1 MDHRTLETGR
11 RVIVKQKKLGDLPAL
26 ETEIDGINE
35 EAGEFTRDMRI
46 LPSSKAIKD
55 LIIEDARDI
64 ADEIKDKLIAQAK
77 GRRGYAETNHTIS
90 ITHKEFV
97 VKDLRK
103 WAKLFGYKLEVDGD
117 YISVKSNG
125 VNRKDKDEE
134 KTKLCSFCKNTVK
147 PWRRAAKFA
156 TGFVP
161 LWALSIATPLV
172 FGCPTALLGTL
183 SFAFIASI
191 VLFGYAI
198 DWE

>member
-1 MDHRTLETGR
+1 MDYRTLEVDR
-11 RVIVKQKKLGDLPAL
+11 EVIVRQKKLGDLLAL
-26 ETEIDGINE
+26 EPEIDDVNE
-35 EAGEFTRDMRI
+35 ESGEFTRAMRI

-55 LIIEDARDI
+55 LIIEDAKDI
-64 ADEIKDKLIAQAK
+64 ADEIKDKLVTQAK
-77 GRRGYAETNHTIS
+77 AGRGYAETSHTIS
-90 ITHKEFV
+90 ITHKEFI

-117 YISVKSNG
+117 CISVKSNG
-125 VNRKDKDEE
+125 VNREDEK
-134 KTKLCSFCKNTVK
+134 KTELCSCCKNNVK
-147 PWRRAAKFA
+147 PWRRVAKFA